1 MRATS
6 PSSATM
12 SCSNSSSVRPGLGDR
27 WTFLVLRE
35 AFYGVRRF
43 GHMQRNLGI
52 ARTVLTSRLKRLVA
66 DGILER
72 RQYREDPPWF
82 EYRLTAKGLDLYPA
96 IVTIL
101 TWANRHVASGDGV
114 TVALRH
120 EPCGN
125 DPDPILVCRRCG
137 EPVNAH
143 NTTAHAMI

>member
-1 MRATS
+1 MRTAT
-6 PSSATM
+6 PPPPD
-12 SCSNSSSVRPGLGDR
+12 NDPVGLALKEVGDR

-52 ARTVLTSRLKRLVA
+52 SRTVLTSRLKRLVA

-72 RQYREDPPWF
+72 RQYRTDPPWF
-82 EYRLTAKGLDLYPA
+82 EYRLTPKGLDLYPA
-96 IVTIL
+96 IVALL
-101 TWANRHVASGDGV
+101 TWGESHVHSGDAAAV
-114 TVALRH
+114 VLRH

-137 EPVNAH
+137 QLVDAH
-143 NTTAHAMI
+143 NTTAHARI